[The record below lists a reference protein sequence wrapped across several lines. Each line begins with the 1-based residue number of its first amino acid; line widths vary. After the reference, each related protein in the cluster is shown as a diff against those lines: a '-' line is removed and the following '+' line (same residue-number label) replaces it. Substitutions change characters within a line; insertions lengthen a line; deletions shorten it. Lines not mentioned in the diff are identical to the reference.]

1 MPPTPDIVGI
11 GVCTVDHLV
20 TVPRMPHRNE
30 NMQALNYM
38 RQPGG
43 LASCSLVAAA
53 RLGAKTKI
61 ISRIGDDPLGEYI
74 RADLQTEGVDVS
86 LLLEE
91 AGSESHVSLIL
102 VDEQSG
108 DRSII
113 TRPPTGAAISPA
125 EIRQDHL
132 AGARVLFVDN
142 ITPATLQ
149 LAAWAREANIKV
161 VLDPARPYAE
171 IKPLLELVDVPI
183 VPEQWARAWLPDKP
197 PAEVAQLLF
206 EAGAEIAVVTLGER
220 GAVVCWDQGLRQFPA
235 YPVQVVDTTGAG
247 DAYHGAFMYALLQG
261 WDVPRMAQFASAV
274 GSLNCRAMGGRS
286 ALPTRAEVDQFMRLT
301 KIGPHDLA

>member
-20 TVPRMPHRNE
+20 TVPRLPHRNE
-30 NMQALNYM
+30 NMQARNYM

-53 RLGAKTKI
+53 RLGARAKI
-61 ISRIGDDPLGEYI
+61 ISRIGDDALGEYI
-74 RADLQTEGVDVS
+74 RQDLQREGVDVS

-91 AGSESHVSLIL
+91 AGSESHVSVIL

-125 EIRQDHL
+125 EVKREHL

-142 ITPATLQ
+142 ITATTLQ
-149 LAAWAREANIKV
+149 LATWAREAGIKV

-183 VPEQWARAWLPDKP
+183 VPEQWASAWLPDRP
-197 PAEVAQLLF
+197 PAEVAQRLF
-206 EAGAEIAVVTLGER
+206 DAGAEIAIVTLGER

-286 ALPTRAEVDQFMRLT
+286 ALPTRAEVDEFMRQARNR
-301 KIGPHDLA
+301 PPDRC

>member
-1 MPPTPDIVGI
+1 MTTAPDIVGI

-20 TVPRMPHRNE
+20 TVPRLPHRNE
-30 NMQALNYM
+30 NMRALNYM

-61 ISRIGDDPLGEYI
+61 ISRIGDDALGEYI
-74 RADLQTEGVDVS
+74 RRDLESEGVDVS

-102 VDEQSG
+102 VDEGSG

-113 TRPPTGAAISPA
+113 TRPPTGTAIGPA
-125 EIRQDHL
+125 EIKRDDL

-142 ITPATLQ
+142 ITPASMQ
-149 LAAWAREANIKV
+149 LATWARKGDIKV
-161 VLDPARPYAE
+161 VLDPAHSYAE
-171 IKPLLELVDVPI
+171 IKPLLALVDVPI
-183 VPEQWARAWLPDKP
+183 VPEQWARAWLPDEP
-197 PAEVAQLLF
+197 PEAVARRLF
-206 EAGAEIAVVTLGER
+206 DEGAEIAVVTLGER
-220 GAVVCWDQGLRQFPA
+220 GAVVCWEQGLCEVPA
-235 YPVQVVDTTGAG
+235 YPVEVVDTTGAG

-261 WDVPRMAQFASAV
+261 WDVPRMARFASAV

-286 ALPTRAEVDQFMRLT
+286 ALPTRDEVEQFMRRAD
-301 KIGPHDLA
+301 IGPDGVS